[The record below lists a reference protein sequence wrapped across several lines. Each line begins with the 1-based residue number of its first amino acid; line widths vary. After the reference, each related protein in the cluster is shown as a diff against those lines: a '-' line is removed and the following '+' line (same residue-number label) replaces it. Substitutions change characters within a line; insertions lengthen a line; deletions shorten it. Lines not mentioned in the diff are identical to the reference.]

1 MEADHKPLTRQMYS
15 TLRSDEVNTK
25 QGKSRG
31 EVRAEARTA
40 ARLRCCTNWGNRGS
54 TDSSVSGRRISGKA
68 RAKALGEWGQARWGF
83 GISKG
88 AGEAGAG
95 FPSHF
100 YPNYRPE
107 SRLLPATSSYGCRF
121 NAGKGRRG
129 CRQRL
134 LGGLAVHS
142 GALGAGCEAAARLPI
157 GKEGASWERKAA
169 NANPEGLGCLDRRGR
184 EGPGLRKPR
193 ESARVCALPMAEEE
207 SARES
212 MAAVASGT
220 RPPLPDLASLAGILR
235 FASQP

>member
-1 MEADHKPLTRQMYS
+1 MYS
-15 TLRSDEVNTK
+15 TLRSDKVNTK
-25 QGKSRG
+25 QGKGCG
-31 EVRAEARTA
+31 EVRAEAGTA

-54 TDSSVSGRRISGKA
+54 TGSTVSGRRISGKA

-142 GALGAGCEAAARLPI
+142 GALGAGCEAAACLPI

-169 NANPEGLGCLDRRGR
+169 NANPEGSGCLDRGGR

-193 ESARVCALPMAEEE
+193 ESARVCALPMQTCRPARGRRGK
-207 SARES
+207 SAGVDGCRGLGGPT
-212 MAAVASGT
+212 AAP
-220 RPPLPDLASLAGILR
+220 RPRFSRRHTQVRVSTLR
-235 FASQP
+235 S